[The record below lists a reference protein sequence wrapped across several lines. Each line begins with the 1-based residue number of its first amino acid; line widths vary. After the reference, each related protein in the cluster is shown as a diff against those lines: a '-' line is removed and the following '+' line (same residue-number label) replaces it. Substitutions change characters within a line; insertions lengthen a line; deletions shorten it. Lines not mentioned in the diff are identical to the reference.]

1 MEASMT
7 TINSDGTAIAAVEPL
22 TGAQRVLLRDLLNN
36 VWREHVEDIT
46 RLAVRFHAHED
57 DGLARDLAR
66 VRRMLVDVESALSR
80 LDSRSYGRCDGCE
93 RRIPFE
99 QLEAEPA
106 GRYCRRCQ
114 PLPSTGSATNAGI
127 SRSVRS

>member
-1 MEASMT
+1 MT
-7 TINSDGTAIAAVEPL
+7 ISPDAAAVAAVRPL
-22 TGAQRVLLRDLLNN
+22 TGAQRVMLRDLLNN
-36 VWREHVEDIT
+36 LWRQHVEDIT

-57 DGLARDLAR
+57 DGLARDLAK
-66 VRRMLVDVESALSR
+66 VRRMLVDVESALAR
-80 LDSRSYGRCDGCE
+80 LDSRSYGSCDGCD

-106 GRYCRRCQ
+106 GRYCRACQ
-114 PLPSTGSATNAGI
+114 PSPSTGSATNTGI